1 MIKYLRFL
9 LYVLIIQSFPSL
21 GLANHGQEN
30 PPIHREFEK
39 VEFGEN
45 YINDFQKDPAFQYE
59 EATQEKTWFD
69 NLRDKANIYF
79 KKIINWIFG
88 EGEINP
94 FWSFIFQFLPYFL
107 LIIIL
112 VLLVY
117 MVLKYDNTAR
127 KSKEDVLINS
137 FSLNE
142 DALILQNQDIKS
154 LVDKAISS
162 SDYSLAV
169 RYYYLLILQK
179 MISAGHISW
188 QPYKT
193 NQDYLNEIPNGK
205 NKAVFAS
212 VIKFYNH
219 IWYGKF
225 GVNEERYRQVEVSFK
240 QLEQSL

>member
-1 MIKYLRFL
+1 MIKFLRFL
-9 LYVLIIQSFPSL
+9 FYVLIIQFPSTL
-21 GLANHGQEN
+21 GLANYAQEN
-30 PPIHREFEK
+30 SSLHSEFEK
-39 VEFGEN
+39 VEFGEK

-59 EATQEKTWFD
+59 EATQEKTWVD
-69 NLRDKANIYF
+69 NLKDKAKLYF
-79 KKIINWIFG
+79 KKITNWIFG
-88 EGEINP
+88 EGEVNA
-94 FWSFIFQFLPYFL
+94 FWSFVFQFLPYFL

-117 MVLKYDNTAR
+117 MVLKYDNTS
-127 KSKEDVLINS
+127 KNSKEHEFINS
-137 FSLNE
+137 FPFHE
-142 DALILQNQDIKS
+142 DAIILQNLDIKS
-154 LVDKAISS
+154 LVDKAIAS

-169 RYYYLLILQK
+169 RYYYLLVLQK

-193 NQDYLNEIPNGK
+193 NQDYLNEIPKGK

-212 VIKFYNH
+212 VIKLYDH

-225 GVNEERYRQVEVSFK
+225 GINEERYRQVEVSFK